1 MTRSS
6 KDDELFPA
14 LPEPMSVPLGI
25 NRRAF
30 LMRNAAIGAAAVM
43 TGTTWSPEARAQQAA
58 TEAGAQQAKKAAA
71 GGDAGLKMSSALSPD
86 LDVVKSSK
94 GPVMTVADE
103 FYKVGPGP
111 SSSHTIGPMRITY
124 DFYQRCEKLPA
135 DQLAQAT
142 GLKMSSA
149 LSPDLDVV
157 KASKGPVMTVADEF
171 YKVGP
176 GPSSSH
182 TIGPMRIT
190 YDFYQRCEKLPAD
203 QLAQATGLK
212 VHLFGSLSA
221 TGKGHGTER
230 ASLAGLVGKEP
241 ATVDPRFLD
250 EMIAKPDQTYPVKL
264 GSKTFNL
271 SLADIVYDAPKG
283 DFPHPNTMT
292 ARLMAGDKVLYEQ
305 EYYSVGGGFI
315 EWKGYQ
321 PPKKGQPKYP
331 YATMKEL
338 RQHAE
343 KNNLSVAD
351 VVMANEVAVSGKNE
365 EQINAFLDKI
375 ANAMIATVK
384 TGLSYK
390 DDVLPG
396 PIKLHSKAATVYER
410 AMDDTYMSDRA
421 IGLVSAFALAASEEN
436 ARGHLVI
443 TAPTGGSA
451 GVMPAVVYALTQSGR
466 AVPMDKI
473 REGLLAGLAVG
484 YLCKHN
490 ATLAAAEGGCQAEI
504 GVASAMA
511 AALITQVQDQ
521 PPHVIENAAESALE
535 HHLGMTCDPVAGY
548 VQVPCIER
556 CAFGAVK
563 AWVAAMIA
571 TNEIAS
577 RHRVDLDTTIKTLAD
592 TARDMNPKYKETS
605 EAGLAQNLTLC

>member
-1 MTRSS
+1 MT
-6 KDDELFPA
+6 DPTNVEGI
-14 LPEPMSVPLGI
+14 LPERPEPGSPRSGMD
-25 NRRAF
+25 RRAF
-30 LMRNAAIGAAAVM
+30 LMRHAAIGAAAVM
-43 TGTTWSPEARAQQAA
+43 TGGTWAPEARAQQAA
-58 TEAGAQQAKKAAA
+58 TEAVAQQARKGAAED
-71 GGDAGLKMSSALSPD
+71 GMGLRMSGTLSPD
-86 LDVVKSSK
+86 LEVVKMSK
-94 GPVMTVADE
+94 GPVMTVVDE

-124 DFYQRCEKLPA
+124 DFYQRC
-135 DQLAQAT
+135 T
-142 GLKMSSA
+142 
-149 LSPDLDVV
+149 
-157 KASKGPVMTVADEF
+157 
-171 YKVGP
+171 
-176 GPSSSH
+176 
-182 TIGPMRIT
+182 
-190 YDFYQRCEKLPAD
+190 KLPAD

-230 ASLAGLVGKEP
+230 AALAGLVGEEP

-250 EMIAKPDQTYPVKL
+250 EMIAKPDLTYSVQL
-264 GSKTFNL
+264 GNRTINL

-292 ARLMAGDKVLYEQ
+292 CKLLAGDKVLYEQ

-315 EWKGYQ
+315 EWKGYA
-321 PPKKGQPKYP
+321 PPNKGQPKYP
-331 YATMKEL
+331 YATMREL

-343 KNNLSVAD
+343 TNNLSIAD
-351 VVMANEVAVSGKNE
+351 VVMANEVAVSGRTE

-410 AMDDTYMSDRA
+410 AMGDTYLSDRA

-451 GVMPAVVYALTQSGR
+451 GVMPAIVYALTQSGR
-466 AVPMDKI
+466 AVPRDEI
-473 REGLLAGLAVG
+473 REGLLAGAAVG

-511 AALITQVQDQ
+511 AALITQVLNS

-563 AWVAAMIA
+563 AWTAAMIA

-592 TARDMNPKYKETS
+592 TARDMHPKYKETS

>member
-1 MTRSS
+1 MANTNHRQKRAIQKRTIVSRSGEN
-6 KDDELFPA
+6 DELFPDLPEASA
-14 LPEPMSVPLGI
+14 LPPDVD
-25 NRRAF
+25 RRSF
-30 LMRNAAIGAAAVM
+30 FMRSAIIGAAAVM
-43 TGTTWSPEARAQQAA
+43 TGRTWAPEARAQQAA
-58 TEAGAQQAKKAAA
+58 KEAAA
-71 GGDAGLKMSSALSPD
+71 PKLGATLSPD
-86 LDVVKSSK
+86 LDVVARSK

-124 DFYQRCEKLPA
+124 DFYQRCTKL
-135 DQLAQAT
+135 
-142 GLKMSSA
+142 S
-149 LSPDLDVV
+149 
-157 KASKGPVMTVADEF
+157 
-171 YKVGP
+171 
-176 GPSSSH
+176 
-182 TIGPMRIT
+182 
-190 YDFYQRCEKLPAD
+190 AD

-241 ATVDPRFLD
+241 ATVDPAFLD
-250 EMIAKPDQTYPVKL
+250 EMAAKPAQSYPVKL
-264 GSKTFNL
+264 GDKTFSL
-271 SLADIVYDAPKG
+271 TLADIIYDEPKG

-292 ARLMAGDKVLYEQ
+292 CKLMAGDKVIYEQ

-321 PPKKGQPKYP
+321 PPTKGLPKYP

-343 KNNLSVAD
+343 KNNLSIAQVI
-351 VVMANEVAVSGKNE
+351 MANEVAVSGKTE
-365 EQINAFLDKI
+365 EQVNAFLDKI
-375 ANAMIATVK
+375 AGAMLATVRS
-384 TGLSYK
+384 GLSVK
-390 DDVLPG
+390 DSILPG
-396 PIKLHSKAATVYER
+396 PIKLHAKAATVWER
-410 AMDDTYMSDRA
+410 AQDENYESDRA
-421 IGLVSAFALAASEEN
+421 IAQVAACALAASEEN

-451 GVMPAVVYALTQSGR
+451 GVMPSVVYALVESKR
-466 AVPMDKI
+466 KVPMEKI

-511 AALITQVQDQ
+511 AALIAQAMGSS
-521 PPHVIENAAESALE
+521 PLVIENAAESALE

-563 AWVAAMIA
+563 AWTAFMIA

-592 TARDMNPKYKETS
+592 TGRDMNAKYKETS
-605 EAGLAQNLTLC
+605 EAGLAANLVLC